1 MALKILCYYLLS
13 HVIARASK
21 YKILHNMA
29 RHDLGSY
36 GHTLKIF
43 AALANVDTN
52 SLFYTP
58 YDSET
63 QRLRTSASFQTVLEK
78 VGQS

>member
-1 MALKILCYYLLS
+1 MAWHGI
-13 HVIARASK
+13 
-21 YKILHNMA
+21 
-29 RHDLGSY
+29 GSY
-36 GHTLKIF
+36 DHILKIF
-43 AALANVDTN
+43 AALANVDTK

-63 QRLRTSASFQTVLEK
+63 QRLRTNASFQTVLEK

>member
-1 MALKILCYYLLS
+1 
-13 HVIARASK
+13 
-21 YKILHNMA
+21 MA
-29 RHDLGSY
+29 RHDIGSY
-36 GHTLKIF
+36 SNVLEIF
-43 AALANVDTN
+43 AALANVVMK

-63 QRLRTSASFQTVLEK
+63 QRLRTNASFQTVLEK

>member
-1 MALKILCYYLLS
+1 
-13 HVIARASK
+13 
-21 YKILHNMA
+21 MA
-29 RHDLGSY
+29 RHDIGSY
-36 GHTLKIF
+36 DHILKIF
-43 AALANVDTN
+43 AALANVDTK

-63 QRLRTSASFQTVLEK
+63 QRLRTNASFQKELEK